1 MIMFPSEQG
10 RFGDR
15 YLQKHVMFRQH
26 NEIEVVESSD
36 RASIIPKIAVKL
48 SIHSIHLE
56 TFQLIIKKGQLE

>member
-1 MIMFPSEQG
+1 M
-10 RFGDR
+10 
-15 YLQKHVMFRQH
+15 QKHVMFTQH

-36 RASIIPKIAVKL
+36 RASIILKIVVKL